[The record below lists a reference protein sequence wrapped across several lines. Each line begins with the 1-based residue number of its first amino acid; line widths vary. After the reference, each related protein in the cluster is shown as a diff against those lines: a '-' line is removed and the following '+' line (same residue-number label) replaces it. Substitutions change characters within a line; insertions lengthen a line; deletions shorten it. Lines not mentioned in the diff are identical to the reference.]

1 MKHKIFVDT
10 CAWLAHFLKN
20 DINHKIAKNFLKQ
33 EIKKNSLIC
42 TSNYVIDE
50 AVTRL
55 RYDSGWSNTSKFIEF
70 IKNSIKSN
78 CLIEFFVDEQIEL
91 DSFNLLKKYTDKKLS
106 LTDAS
111 IIAICK
117 KYKIH
122 TIFTFDSDFQKLGIS
137 ISP

>member
-55 RYDSGWSNTSKFIEF
+55 RYDSGWPNTSKFIEF

-106 LTDAS
+106 LTDA
-111 IIAICK
+111 
-117 KYKIH
+117 
-122 TIFTFDSDFQKLGIS
+122 
-137 ISP
+137 